1 VPSDSAPDP
10 SGPSDAAPPATLT
23 AVGLPGIPEV
33 EPGDDLAQLLLA
45 AADRAGLGLL
55 PGDVL
60 VVSSKI
66 VSKAEGRAVEAAFR
80 HAAVEVE
87 TARVV
92 AERVTPRGLT
102 RIVQSRSGPVLA
114 AAGVDT
120 SNVRPGSVLL
130 LPADPDGSA
139 AELRR
144 RLAGLVGLRPA
155 DIGVIVSDTAGRPWR
170 DGQTDLAI
178 GAAGIRVVDD
188 LRGGTD
194 PLGNPLEVTVRA
206 VADELAALADLVKGK
221 LDGVPAALVR
231 GLPGLLTGDDQ
242 PGPGAATLLRTGA
255 GDWFRLGHVEAA
267 RAAIGVP
274 PGDPAAAPVRM
285 PRDGVE
291 DRLERAVDVALAGPD
306 PITGRPSTGWRLLA
320 MPDGSPG
327 MLLLAGTR
335 PTDPQA
341 AAIGLGAL
349 AQRIAVAAWAEDLP
363 VLLRIEASDAPSLQ
377 VRLVDRD
384 TLDLE

>member
-1 VPSDSAPDP
+1 M
-10 SGPSDAAPPATLT
+10 ATLT
-23 AVGLPGIPEV
+23 AVGLPGVPEV
-33 EPGDDLAQLLLA
+33 GPGDDLAELLLA
-45 AADRAGLGLL
+45 AVHRAGLGLL

-92 AERVTPRGLT
+92 AERVTPHGLT

-139 AELRR
+139 AGLRR
-144 RLAGLVGLRPA
+144 RLAGLGGLRPG
-155 DIGVIVSDTAGRPWR
+155 DLGVIVSDTAGRPWR

-178 GAAGIRVVDD
+178 GAAGVRVVDD

-267 RAAIGVP
+267 RSAIGVP
-274 PGDPAAAPVRM
+274 PGDPAAAPVRI

-291 DRLERAVDVALAGPD
+291 DRLDRALDVALAGPD
-306 PITGRPSTGWRLLA
+306 PITGRPSTGWRRLP
-320 MPDGSPG
+320 MPNGSPG
-327 MLLLAGTR
+327 RLLLADTR

-349 AQRIAVAAWAEDLP
+349 AQRVAVAAWAEDLP
-363 VLLRIEASDAPSLQ
+363 VLLKIEASDAPSLQ
-377 VRLVDRD
+377 VRLVGRD
-384 TLDLE
+384 TLDLD